1 MESLGVPEFPAILI
15 VDDAP
20 ANLRLLTDTLK
31 PAGYRV
37 LPAKSGEAALA
48 ALATSQPDLIILD
61 IRMPGMG
68 GFEFCRQLKARP
80 ASRDIPVI
88 FLSAVTAVDERVEA
102 LKLGAVDFVA
112 KPFQVEEL
120 LARVQL
126 QLELRRLR
134 LRTEQ
139 QAAGLQRANDEL
151 QRENAER
158 VRTEQALREKN
169 AELETALAK
178 VKMLSG
184 LLPICSGCR
193 KVRDDQGYWGQ
204 VENYIEQHSNV
215 TFSHGLCPDCLKR
228 LYPEQQ

>member
-1 MESLGVPEFPAILI
+1 MLA
-15 VDDAP
+15 
-20 ANLRLLTDTLK
+20 DTLT

-37 LPAKSGEAALA
+37 LPAKSGELALA
-48 ALATSQPDLIILD
+48 ALDKVLPDLILLD

-80 ASRDIPVI
+80 DSHDIPII
-88 FLSAVTAVDERVEA
+88 FLSAVTEPAERVQA

-134 LRTEQ
+134 LQIEQ
-139 QAAGLQRANDEL
+139 QAAGLQRANAQL
-151 QRENAER
+151 QTEVAVRR
-158 VRTEQALREKN
+158 RTEQELRAKN
-169 AELETALAK
+169 AELEAALAK
-178 VKMLSG
+178 VNLLGG
-184 LLPICSGCR
+184 LLPICASCK
-193 KVRDDQGYWGQ
+193 KVRDDQGYWNQ
-204 VENYIEQHSNV
+204 VESYVEAHSDV
-215 TFSHGLCPDCLKR
+215 TFTHGLCPDCLQR